1 MHESASDY
9 LLGLMPIL
17 SDRGVSLR
25 LIGSSDIEQL
35 LPISYYNGTLA
46 TSLQDAE
53 NMHHK
58 INQDILEGNSIHWA
72 IVEKS
77 SNKIAGTCGFYR
89 GFAHGLG
96 ELGCVLLPAFQ
107 CKGIMTAALILAIEY
122 GFQRSSL
129 KKIWAATSPDNLKAT
144 QLLEGLKFKKVG
156 ELNGEVRF
164 ELISDRLQPGKI

>member
-1 MHESASDY
+1 MQKDSIDFVPALADSR
-9 LLGLMPIL
+9 L
-17 SDRGVSLR
+17 SLR
-25 LIGSSDIEQL
+25 PIESSDIEQL
-35 LPISYYNGTLA
+35 LTISFYNGTLA

-58 INQDILEGNSIHWA
+58 INQDILEGNSIHWV

-96 ELGCVLLPAFQ
+96 ELGCVLLPAFKG
-107 CKGIMTAALILAIEY
+107 KGIMTAALILAIEY
-122 GFQRSSL
+122 GFQRSCL
-129 KKIWAATSPDNLKAT
+129 KKIWAATSSDNLKAT

-156 ELNGEVRF
+156 ELNGEVQF
-164 ELISDRLQPGKI
+164 ELISDRINLENLGE

>member
-1 MHESASDY
+1 MQKDSIGFVPALADSR
-9 LLGLMPIL
+9 L
-17 SDRGVSLR
+17 SLR
-25 LIGSSDIEQL
+25 PIESSDIKQL

-96 ELGCVLLPAFQ
+96 ELGCVLFPAFQ
-107 CKGIMTAALILAIEY
+107 GKGIMTAALILAIEY

-129 KKIWAATSPDNLKAT
+129 KKIWAVTSPDNLKAT
-144 QLLEGLKFKKVG
+144 RLLEGLKFKKVG

-164 ELISDRLQPGKI
+164 ELFLIDFNLEKFR